1 MKKVLLLLS
10 LGLLASTSSWA
21 TEISPG
27 TLVGL
32 YKAQAKVAFTRYYL
46 NLRILDTNDFEI
58 QRTYPDGRKDEL
70 CNGKYGIVASF
81 FSRSEKVMAGKSF
94 KGTFTC
100 PSDRSRKVDFNINF
114 SDKKIEDLV
123 KGTNVVVTTSSAPG
137 MRLSAYV
144 KRQQRP

>member
-1 MKKVLLLLS
+1 MKKLLLLLS

-21 TEISPG
+21 TEITPG

-46 NLRILDTNDFEI
+46 NLRILDKDDFEI

-70 CNGKYGIVASF
+70 CNGKFSVVASLF
-81 FSRSEKVMAGKSF
+81 RRNQEVMGGKSF

-100 PSDRSRKVDFNINF
+100 PSDRSRRNDFNINF
-114 SDKKIEDLV
+114 ADKKIEDLE
-123 KGTNVVVTTSSAPG
+123 KGTNVIVTTSAAPG

-144 KRQQRP
+144 KKQ